1 MSAHETLH
9 RLVRTD
15 GPVLAPDMPIRRAVA
30 MLVAERVSAAP
41 VIDDSGALVGI
52 LSQKDCFRPTLNASY
67 YQEWKGNVVD
77 FMTARVVTLSAG
89 IDIAEAAEAFVA
101 HSHRAFPVLEGD
113 RFLGM
118 LHRSDLLQRLVELS

>member
-9 RLVRTD
+9 GLVRTD
-15 GPVLAPDMPIRRAVA
+15 GPVLTPDMPIRRAVA
-30 MLVAERVSAAP
+30 LLVSERASAAP
-41 VIDDSGALVGI
+41 VIDDSGALVGL

-77 FMTARVVTLSAG
+77 FMTPRVVTLPVSL
-89 IDIAEAAEAFVA
+89 DLAEAAEAFLT
-101 HSHRAFPVLEGD
+101 HSYRAFPVLEGD

-118 LHRSDLLQRLVELS
+118 LRRSDLLRRLVDLS